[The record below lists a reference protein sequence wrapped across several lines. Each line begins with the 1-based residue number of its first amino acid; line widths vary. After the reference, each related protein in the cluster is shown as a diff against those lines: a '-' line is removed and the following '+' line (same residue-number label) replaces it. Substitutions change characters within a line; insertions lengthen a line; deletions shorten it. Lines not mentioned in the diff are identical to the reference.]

1 MLRRFNIQTDAQI
14 TVRLQQ
20 RLSFSP
26 RRLNPDFLENLC
38 VRYWKHC
45 NTVGAV
51 GVSYG
56 AIRGLSS
63 DTGAFTGIVET
74 YCIRPGQTACRYRGP
89 RTRTGSHYWGN
100 WHLNQKI
107 AALQAEIADR
117 QKALRDLIEQERKKQ
132 KPVTA
137 NHRKRFDPETLRR
150 HKAQRS
156 PLIPNMIN
164 LPWQVHLSSPFVY
177 GMIVPIAILDL
188 SLVVFQATCFRLWG
202 VERAR
207 RSDFVIVDR
216 HYLAYL
222 NGIEKL
228 NCVYCGYA
236 NGVFAFA
243 RELAA
248 RTEKF

>member
-1 MLRRFNIQTDAQI
+1 
-14 TVRLQQ
+14 
-20 RLSFSP
+20 
-26 RRLNPDFLENLC
+26 
-38 VRYWKHC
+38 
-45 NTVGAV
+45 
-51 GVSYG
+51 
-56 AIRGLSS
+56 
-63 DTGAFTGIVET
+63 
-74 YCIRPGQTACRYRGP
+74 
-89 RTRTGSHYWGN
+89 
-100 WHLNQKI
+100 LNQKI

-117 QKALRDLIEQERKKQ
+117 QKTLRDLIEQERKKQ
-132 KPVTA
+132 KPITA

-156 PLIPNMIN
+156 PLIPYMIN

-177 GMIVPIAILDL
+177 GMIVPIVILDI
-188 SLVVFQATCFRLWG
+188 SLVVYQATCFRLWG

-207 RSDFVIVDR
+207 RRDFVIVDR

-248 RTEKF
+248 RTEKFWCPIKHAIRLRQQHSYYNDFIEFGDADGWRKHPARKKPTRE